1 MQLVIGN
8 KNHSS
13 WSLRPWLLLHQAGIP
28 FEEIRVPLY
37 QAGTKSQLARYST
50 WTRVPILI
58 DGPVTVW
65 ESLAICE
72 YLAERH
78 ADKNLWPTDIR
89 ARAMARSVS
98 AEMHAG
104 FSTLRHELSMDCRA
118 YHPGFPVSAGAR
130 NDLDRIETLWSECRT
145 QFASAGPF
153 LFGAFSVADA
163 MYAPIALRVR
173 TYDVNIKPESAD
185 YVSALLALPAMQ
197 AWIDSARD
205 EPERLPQ
212 FERLPV

>member
-13 WSLRPWLLLHQAGIP
+13 WSLRPWLLLHQAGIT

-37 QAGTKSQLARYST
+37 QAGTKPQLARYST
-50 WTRVPILI
+50 WARVPILI

-72 YLAERH
+72 YIAERF
-78 ADKNLWPTDIR
+78 ADRKLWPTDIR

-118 YHPGFPVSAGAR
+118 YHPGFPVSTGAR

-145 QFASAGPF
+145 LFAPDGPF
-153 LFGAFSVADA
+153 LFGSFSVADA

-173 TYDVNIKPESAD
+173 IYDVSLKPESAK
-185 YVSALLALPAMQ
+185 YVSALCALPTMKTWVQ
-197 AWIDSARD
+197 AAHS
-205 EPERLPQ
+205 ELERLPQ
-212 FERLPV
+212 FERSPV